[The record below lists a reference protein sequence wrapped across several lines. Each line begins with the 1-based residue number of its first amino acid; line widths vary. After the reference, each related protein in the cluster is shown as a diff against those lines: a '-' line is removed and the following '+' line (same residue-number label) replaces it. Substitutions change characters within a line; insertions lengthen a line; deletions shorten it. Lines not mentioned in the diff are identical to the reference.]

1 MSATVRALGPVLV
14 GVDGSA
20 SSASAVAWAT
30 AEASAEGTRLVLVHD
45 SGAGRAVGRALLERA
60 RDGARRSDPRAS
72 TELVLEA
79 DRDDGACPAGTI
91 GRAVGATGGAD
102 AEQAM
107 TVVGRRG
114 SGGFPGMRLGST
126 ARRLVHD
133 GIGTL
138 VLVPPGWEPGRVD
151 PQAAVVAVA
160 TGPCEDADRVVVAAR
175 LRAERDERPLVVVRT
190 DRQQHPVAAV
200 LVHDAGA
207 EIIVLPR
214 GPTAAAVAEEA
225 TAPVMIV

>member
-30 AEASAEGTRLVLVHD
+30 AEASAEGTRLILVHD

-60 RDGARRSDPRAS
+60 RDGARRSDPRAPA
-72 TELVLEA
+72 ELVLEA
-79 DRDDGACPAGTI
+79 GTDEGVCPAGAI
-91 GRAVGATGGAD
+91 GRAVDATVGPD
-102 AEQAM
+102 TEQAM

-133 GIGTL
+133 GTGTL
-138 VLVPPGWEPGRVD
+138 VLVPTGWEPGTVD
-151 PQAAVVAVA
+151 PEAPVVAVA
-160 TGPCEDADRVVVAAR
+160 TGPDPDAERVVAAAR
-175 LRAERDERPLVVVRT
+175 LRAERDERPLVVVRA
-190 DRQQHPVAAV
+190 DRQEHPVAAV
-200 LVHDAGA
+200 LTHDAGA
-207 EIIVLPR
+207 ELLVLAR
-214 GPTAAAVAEEA
+214 GPAAAAVAEEA
-225 TAPVMIV
+225 TSPVMIV

>member
-20 SSASAVAWAT
+20 SAASAVAWAT

-60 RDGARRSDPRAS
+60 RDGARRSDPQARP
-72 TELVLEA
+72 ELVLEA
-79 DRDDGACPAGTI
+79 PADEGPCPAGTI
-91 GRAVGATGGAD
+91 GRAVDAVGPDAGAT
-102 AEQAM
+102 

-114 SGGFPGMRLGST
+114 SGGFRGMRLGST

-133 GIGTL
+133 GTGTL
-138 VLVPPGWEPGRVD
+138 VLVPTGWEPTTVD
-151 PQAAVVAVA
+151 PQAPVVAVA
-160 TGPCEDADRVVVAAR
+160 SGTEQEAERVVTAAR
-175 LRAERDERPLVVVRT
+175 LRAERDERPLLVVRAG
-190 DRQQHPVAAV
+190 RYGHPVAEV
-200 LVHDAGA
+200 LTHDAKA
-207 EIIVLPR
+207 ELIVLAR

-225 TAPVMIV
+225 TSPVMIV